1 MNQQQAL
8 EILVKAVEIAQS
20 KGAYSLDDAAVLK
33 TAIDVFRPKEEAPKP
48 QPQPEVEPTIEM
60 SPGTSPEVKNV
71 VKDVL
76 KEIKKDKKKK

>member
-33 TAIDVFRPKEEAPKP
+33 TAILTTKARYGCLLMRVSEE
-48 QPQPEVEPTIEM
+48 IH
-60 SPGTSPEVKNV
+60 SRI
-71 VKDVL
+71 VL
-76 KEIKKDKKKK
+76 KVSEHQNPM